1 MTREMFPLIL
11 FCYSYQC
18 FCSSFFFFFIFFLY
32 SLSFPVFTALANVF
46 VLLSNMLICPSIVCL
61 FLIYASLLAWTFAFF
76 FLIFATFLYEV
87 LMYLIARVF
96 IMMIKINH
104 LFTVAVTAPTP
115 SLPILYFTLIFLKKT
130 TYR

>member
-61 FLIYASLLAWTFAFF
+61 FLIYESLLAWTFAFF

-104 LFTVAVTAPTP
+104 LFTVAVTPPTP
-115 SLPILYFTLIFLKKT
+115 SLPILYFTLIFFKKT